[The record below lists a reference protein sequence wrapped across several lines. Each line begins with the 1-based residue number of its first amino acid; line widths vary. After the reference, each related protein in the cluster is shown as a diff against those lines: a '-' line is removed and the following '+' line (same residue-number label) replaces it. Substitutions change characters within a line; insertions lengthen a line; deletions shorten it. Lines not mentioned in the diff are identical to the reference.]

1 MSSLDQLRTGQCAV
15 ITGVEGGDAL
25 GQRLLE
31 MGLMEGEQV
40 EVLGFAPFGDP
51 IEVRLRDYRLSLRKR
66 EAARVAVE
74 LQESE
79 PAVRNG
85 HSHDEDAAGM
95 PPAGVARDPV
105 STSRTARTVA

>member
-1 MSSLDQLRTGQCAV
+1 ASTLPRAPGVPPMPSLDQLQVGQRAS
-15 ITGVEGGDAL
+15 IKGVEGSDAL

-79 PAVRNG
+79 PTVRNG
-85 HSHDEDAAGM
+85 HPHGEEAAG
-95 PPAGVARDPV
+95 A
-105 STSRTARTVA
+105 

>member
-1 MSSLDQLRTGQCAV
+1 MPGASLMTSLDQLRVGQRAS
-15 ITGVEGGDAL
+15 IKGVEGSDAL

-51 IEVRLRDYRLSLRKR
+51 IEVRLGDYRLSLRKR

-74 LQESE
+74 LHESE

-85 HSHDEDAAGM
+85 HSHDKEDG
-95 PPAGVARDPV
+95 
-105 STSRTARTVA
+105 